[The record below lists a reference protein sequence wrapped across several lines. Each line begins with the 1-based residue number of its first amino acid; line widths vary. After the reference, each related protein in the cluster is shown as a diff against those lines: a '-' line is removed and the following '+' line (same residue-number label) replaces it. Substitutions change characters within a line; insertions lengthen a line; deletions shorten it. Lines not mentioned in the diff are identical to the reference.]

1 METKGKLIDI
11 KQSFQSRT
19 TVLTIE
25 VEAVPAKVEELKDKI
40 LSIVLKPY
48 RKKRTLNANDYY

>member
-40 LSIVLKPY
+40 LSIVLKP
-48 RKKRTLNANDYY
+48 